1 MSMQTVLLGEVAE
14 FLNGGTPSKSC
25 SDFFN
30 GDIPWITGADITSSI
45 VKTARSYI
53 TDQAV
58 RKSATNV
65 VPAGTVLLVTR
76 TSVGKVAITGVPLA
90 FSQDITA
97 IVHDPGRVDSK
108 YLAHFLT
115 TQQVHFERVARGAT
129 IKGITRSVV
138 ESVRL
143 PLPPLDE
150 QRRIVAILDQA
161 EELRAKRRAAIAL
174 LDQLPQAIFL
184 EMFGDPASNPKG
196 WGVSPLGSAFDPERG
211 ARCGPFG
218 SALHRS
224 DYIPNGIP
232 VWGIDNVG
240 TLQFNET
247 GSLFVD
253 ERTFMKLTAYDVRSG
268 DILITRAGTVGKMCV
283 ARPAASQSMIG
294 TNLIR
299 LSLNQEAADPDFV
312 AILLTHFGRSLG
324 SLRANA
330 KEEAYS
336 FMKTGILKTLPV
348 PLPPIDLQRR
358 FASCVEALRHARE
371 AHESSLAELD
381 VLFAS
386 IQTATFSGMKSS

>member
-196 WGVSPLGSAFDPERG
+196 WQTKPLKAVTTKIGS
-211 ARCGPFG
+211 G
-218 SALHRS
+218 STPTGGESAYKSEGIALIRS
-224 DYIPNGIP
+224 MNIHDGHFVPKGLAY
-232 VWGIDNVG
+232 
-240 TLQFNET
+240 
-247 GSLFVD
+247 VD
-253 ERTFMKLTAYDVRSG
+253 EEQAAKLANVVVAPNDV
-268 DILITRAGTVGKMCV
+268 LLNITGASV
-283 ARPAASQSMIG
+283 ARVALVPKGVLPARVNQHVSILRCAQELSPRFLESL
-294 TNLIR
+294 LINPSTKK
-299 LSLNQEAADPDFV
+299 SLLRVAGAGATREAITKEQLESFE
-312 AILLTHFGRSLG
+312 ILLPPTEAQELFAGRV
-324 SLRANA
+324 
-330 KEEAYS
+330 EA
-336 FMKTGILKTLPV
+336 I
-348 PLPPIDLQRR
+348 
-358 FASCVEALRHARE
+358 SCVKSTHQAALV
-371 AHESSLAELD
+371 ELD
-381 VLFAS
+381 ALFAS
-386 IQTATFSGMKSS
+386 LQAASFSGSTSS

>member
-184 EMFGDPASNPKG
+184 EMFGDPSTNAKG
-196 WGVSPLGSAFDPERG
+196 WSMQGLGDVCDVRDGTHDSPKYVSDPGFPLVTSKNVTQGRIDLSTALLISEKDYEQINKRSKVERG
-211 ARCGPFG
+211 
-218 SALHRS
+218 
-224 DYIPNGIP
+224 
-232 VWGIDNVG
+232 
-240 TLQFNET
+240 
-247 GSLFVD
+247 
-253 ERTFMKLTAYDVRSG
+253 
-268 DILITRAGTVGKMCV
+268 DIIM
-283 ARPAASQSMIG
+283 PMIG
-294 TNLIR
+294 TIGSPVLVNEEPRFAIKNLALIKFHQSSPER
-299 LSLNQEAADPDFV
+299 LFIHQLLSSPYFDYVTAKTNRGGTQKFV
-312 AILLTHFGRSLG
+312 SLG
-324 SLRANA
+324 DLRKLPTPIPPSLLQA
-330 KEEAYS
+330 K
-336 FMKTGILKTLPV
+336 
-348 PLPPIDLQRR
+348 
-358 FASCVEALRHARE
+358 FAARVEAIYRARA
-371 AHESSLAELD
+371 AHQSALAELD
-381 VLFAS
+381 ALFAS
-386 IQTATFSGMKSS
+386 LQSSFFDSNMATTNRIR